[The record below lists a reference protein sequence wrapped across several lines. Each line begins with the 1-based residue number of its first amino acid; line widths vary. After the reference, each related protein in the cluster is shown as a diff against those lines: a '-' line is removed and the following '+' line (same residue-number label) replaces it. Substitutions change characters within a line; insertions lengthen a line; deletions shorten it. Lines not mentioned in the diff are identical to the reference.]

1 MHCVLHCAHVWLFLF
16 RCVDMVKSS
25 QYVELAN
32 DLEINK
38 AITYLRQKDFNQVN
52 VCLNNIKGNTTQ
64 LRLVAA
70 LAMLVATVT
79 AKQGQLK
86 ALHHTVTTLFRAV
99 SGLP

>member
-1 MHCVLHCAHVWLFLF
+1 
-16 RCVDMVKSS
+16 MVKSS

-52 VCLNNIKGNTTQ
+52 VCLNNTKGNTTQ

-86 ALHHTVTTLFRAV
+86 ALHHIVTTLFRAV